1 MKTTSK
7 AQLAKIQ
14 EIMALSAELQHEFV
28 TTYDGGTY
36 PYIVDIKSIAVSK
49 SGQFVTIDG
58 GNGVNQFI
66 TKERFNVND
75 SDVWS
80 ATGAKALNHT
90 LSVILK
96 AYKNHK

>member
-1 MKTTSK
+1 MKTISK

-14 EIMALSAELQHEFV
+14 EITMLSAELQYELV
-28 TTYDGGTY
+28 TTYDGGTW
-36 PYIVDIKSIAVSK
+36 PYVVDIKSIAVSK

-58 GNGVNQFI
+58 GKGINQFI

-80 ATGAKALNHT
+80 HNGAKALNHT
-90 LSVILK
+90 LSAILK